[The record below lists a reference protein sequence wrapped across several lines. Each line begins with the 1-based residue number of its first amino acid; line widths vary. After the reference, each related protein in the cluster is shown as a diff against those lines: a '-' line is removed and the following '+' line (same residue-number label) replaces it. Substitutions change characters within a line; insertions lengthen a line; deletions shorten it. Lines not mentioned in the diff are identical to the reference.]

1 MQLRTKLFISMLS
14 SVFLIIGSIIFFL
27 NHHPMKWLWVFIA
40 VSSIAQ
46 NLVIYRKYKSVH

>member
-46 NLVIYRKYKSVH
+46 NLVIYRKYKRVH